1 MTPRVEFHFDFGS
14 PNAYLSHLVIPAIE
28 ERTGVEFEY
37 FPILLGGVFRET
49 NNVSPAVS
57 LEGIRNKPEY
67 QAIETKRFLA
77 RYGVPMYAANPHFPV
92 NTLMLMRGALVAQ
105 REGFFERY
113 VDEMYRHMWVE
124 PKKMDDL
131 EVVQAAIAESQL
143 PGDVL
148 LAGIQDP
155 DIKKQLIDNTA
166 ASVERGVFGSPSFFV
181 DDELFFGKDKLGEV
195 EEEIVARKG

>member
-1 MTPRVEFHFDFGS
+1 MTPKVQFHFDFGS

-28 ERTGVEFEY
+28 ERTGVHFEY

-67 QAIETKRFLA
+67 QAIETKRFLD
-77 RYGVPMYAANPHFPV
+77 RYGVPMYEPNPHFPV
-92 NTLMLMRGALVAQ
+92 NTLMLMRGAIVAQ

-113 VDEMYRHMWVE
+113 VEEMYRHMWAE
-124 PKKMDDL
+124 PKKMDDP

-143 PGDVL
+143 PGEVL

-155 DIKKQLIDNTA
+155 AIKKQLIDNTA
-166 ASVERGVFGSPSFFV
+166 SSVERGVFG
-181 DDELFFGKDKLGEV
+181 
-195 EEEIVARKG
+195 